1 MTDEKNPFQD
11 IIDEAKEIND
21 QNQKNYSKERIED
34 INTPDADLV
43 WDYTWSTFN
52 EYYHWEI
59 DEHDDDWETIWLT
72 DEE

>member
-1 MTDEKNPFQD
+1 MADNKKYDFYKDFLGDDKPKNKSYKS
-11 IIDEAKEIND
+11 EE
-21 QNQKNYSKERIED
+21 EIED

-43 WDYTWSTFN
+43 WDYSWSAFN

-59 DEHDDDWETIWLT
+59 DEHDDDWETVWLS